1 MPTKRYCITWKDLT
15 EETFN
20 RISKGFDAKMLREM
34 LIDNNTSLHVDIT
47 YGTRDTN
54 DVTCKTSNGI
64 KLSDIQLKPG
74 EQLIQDEF
82 VGSTGTGKLYETTS
96 PHEIS
101 EEDKVPNRYFVKLQ
115 DGTIQQRF
123 TSTGTELSIVPDTK
137 KMPEVVKPDSAS
149 DLTKFEKAAA
159 AKRGMKYQRFTK
171 EQIAEMVRFTQ
182 ENATEFGGTM
192 TPTDIRKTLGIANYT
207 RMRGIMQMAREEL
220 AK

>member
-34 LIDNNTSLHVDIT
+34 LMDNNTSLYLDIT
-47 YGTRDTN
+47 YGARDIN
-54 DVTCKTSNGI
+54 DVTCKTNNGI
-64 KLSDIQLKPG
+64 KLSDVQLKPG
-74 EQLIQDEF
+74 EQLIQAEF
-82 VGSTGTGKLYETTS
+82 VSSTGTGKLYETST
-96 PHEIS
+96 PHDVS

-123 TSTGTELSIVPDTK
+123 TTTGTELSMVSDIK
-137 KMPEVVKPDSAS
+137 KITETVKSDSVS
-149 DLTKFEKAAA
+149 NLTKFEKAAA

-192 TPTDIRKTLGIANYT
+192 SPTDIRKTLGIANST

-220 AK
+220 MK

>member
-34 LIDNNTSLHVDIT
+34 LMDNNTSLYVDIT
-47 YGTRDTN
+47 YGARDTN
-54 DVTCKTSNGI
+54 DVTRKTSNGI

-82 VGSTGTGKLYETTS
+82 VGSTGTGKLYEMNA

-101 EEDKVPNRYFVKLQ
+101 EEDKVPNRYFVKLP
-115 DGTIQQRF
+115 DGAIQQRF
-123 TSTGTELSIVPDTK
+123 TTTGTELS
-137 KMPEVVKPDSAS
+137 VVKKDDRPALSRV
-149 DLTKFEKAAA
+149 EKMAA

-171 EQIAEMVRFTQ
+171 EQIADMVRFTQ
-182 ENATEFGGTM
+182 ENAKEFGGAM
-192 TPTDIRKTLGIANYT
+192 SQMDIQETLGISNRT
-207 RMRGIMQMAREEL
+207 RMRAIMQMAREEL
-220 AK
+220 AR

>member
-34 LIDNNTSLHVDIT
+34 LMDNNTSLYVDIT
-47 YGTRDTN
+47 YGARDTN

-82 VGSTGTGKLYETTS
+82 VGSTGTGKLYETTI
-96 PHEIS
+96 PHDVS

-123 TSTGTELSIVPDTK
+123 TSTGTELSVIK
-137 KMPEVVKPDSAS
+137 KDDNPALSKIERMRQSK
-149 DLTKFEKAAA
+149 T
-159 AKRGMKYQRFTK
+159 GMKYQRFTK
-171 EQIAEMVRFTQ
+171 EQIADMVKFTQ
-182 ENATEFGGTM
+182 ENAKEFGGTM
-192 TPTDIRKTLGIANYT
+192 TPLDIRNTLGINNST
-207 RMRGIMQMAREEL
+207 RMRNIMQMAREEL